1 MAPSTGYTE
10 PIDDV
15 GLRWQNGIVYVAAL
29 FYYLKLAPT
38 LKQINHREPDE
49 WIYTLTQLPLKTPQL
64 KNIQDGIYLNRSIPS
79 QLPHKM

>member
-1 MAPSTGYTE
+1 MAPSTGYME

-49 WIYTLTQLPLKTPQL
+49 WIYTLTQLPLKTPRT
-64 KNIQDGIYLNRSIPS
+64 NNQDGIYLNWSILS